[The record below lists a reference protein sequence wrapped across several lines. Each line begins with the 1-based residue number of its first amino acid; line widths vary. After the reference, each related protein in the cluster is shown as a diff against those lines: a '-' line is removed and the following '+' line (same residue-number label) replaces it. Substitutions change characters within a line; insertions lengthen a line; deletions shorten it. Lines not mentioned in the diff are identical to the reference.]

1 MQPKGYI
8 TVHWDKLERDV
19 KSVFDKDGDGEV
31 SEEDLR
37 YWHDKVCA
45 CVCVCACAC
54 VCVYVCVCGF
64 V

>member
-31 SEEDLR
+31 SEEDSRFSSGTLSSLLTSCFR
-37 YWHDKVCA
+37 SDP
-45 CVCVCACAC
+45 
-54 VCVYVCVCGF
+54 
-64 V
+64 